1 MPDDQDRPTTR
12 EKREGRR
19 DRRRD
24 WADSRRSK
32 ADAAHQDSADAV
44 APIPLGQPIL
54 KGHHSQGR
62 HERALER
69 SRKKASQAVEHSKMA
84 EHHDARAD
92 NIDRQLGTSIF
103 DDDPD
108 AIERLRERIEAAEQS
123 RERIKSYNA
132 SCRRGQPDPSL
143 LNDEERSDLRSIAQV
158 GFAGPKGQFPS
169 YKLSNLGGRI
179 RGYRQRLERLEAEA
193 AD

>member
-1 MPDDQDRPTTR
+1 MPDHQDRRTNR
-12 EKREGRR
+12 EMREGRR
-19 DRRRD
+19 DRRRE
-24 WADSRRSK
+24 WAEGRRSK

-44 APIPLGQPIL
+44 APIPMGQPIL
-54 KGHHSQGR
+54 KGHHSQRR

-69 SRKKASQAVEHSKMA
+69 SRKTAIQAVEHSKMA

-92 NIDRQLGTSIF
+92 NIDGQLETSIF

-108 AIERLRERIEAAEQS
+108 AIERLRDRIAQAEQS
-123 RERIKSYNA
+123 RDRIKSFNA
-132 SCRRGQPDPSL
+132 SCRRGQPDLTL
-143 LNDEERSDLRSIAQV
+143 LNDDERSDLRSIVQV

-179 RGYRQRLERLEAEA
+179 RGYRQRLERLEA
-193 AD
+193 DTSN